1 MIGEMSAIHTS
12 VVADA
17 HAYTR
22 SRCPWIIAEHTSVY
36 GKLIH
41 YIAGGGMVA
50 FGRTVRQEEV
60 RRRRVRFLVGSS
72 VVFALWLVFL
82 VF

>member
-1 MIGEMSAIHTS
+1 MGAIHTS
-12 VVADA
+12 VVTDA

-22 SRCPWIIAEHTSVY
+22 SSCPWIMAEHRSVY

-41 YIAGGGMVA
+41 YLAGGGMVA

-60 RRRRVRFLVGSS
+60 RRRRTRFLVGSS
-72 VVFALWLVFL
+72 VVAVRWLLF
-82 VF
+82 FIF

>member
-1 MIGEMSAIHTS
+1 MSAIHTT
-12 VVADA
+12 VVTDA
-17 HAYTR
+17 HAYTP
-22 SRCPWIIAEHTSVY
+22 SNSPWILGEHRSVY

-41 YIAGGGMVA
+41 YLAGGGMEA

-60 RRRRVRFLVGSS
+60 RRCQIRFLTAAA
-72 VVFALWLVFL
+72 ALAVAWLLFL

>member
-1 MIGEMSAIHTS
+1 MSAIHTT
-12 VVADA
+12 VVTDA

-22 SRCPWIIAEHTSVY
+22 SSSPWIIGEYRSVY

-41 YIAGGGMVA
+41 YLAGGGMEA

-60 RRRRVRFLVGSS
+60 RRCQMRFLVAAA
-72 VVFALWLVFL
+72 VLAAAWLLFL

>member
-1 MIGEMSAIHTS
+1 MSAIHTS
-12 VVADA
+12 VVTDA

-22 SRCPWIIAEHTSVY
+22 SRCPWIMSEHRSVY
-36 GKLIH
+36 GKLMH

-60 RRRRVRFLVGSS
+60 RRRRIRFLAGSS
-72 VVFALWLVFL
+72 VVAALWLLFL
-82 VF
+82 IF

>member
-1 MIGEMSAIHTS
+1 MGAIHTS
-12 VVADA
+12 VVTDA

-22 SRCPWIIAEHTSVY
+22 SRCPWIMAEHRSVY

-60 RRRRVRFLVGSS
+60 RRRRTRFLVGSAA
-72 VVFALWLVFL
+72 VAVLWLLFL
-82 VF
+82 IF

>member
-1 MIGEMSAIHTS
+1 MRGIHTS
-12 VVADA
+12 VVSDA

-22 SRCPWIIAEHTSVY
+22 SSCPWIIAEHRSVY

-41 YIAGGGMVA
+41 YIAGGGMLA

-60 RRRRVRFLVGSS
+60 RRRRIRFLSGVA
-72 VVFALWLVFL
+72 VVAALWLVFM
-82 VF
+82 FF

>member
-1 MIGEMSAIHTS
+1 MCAIHTS
-12 VVADA
+12 VAHDA

-22 SRCPWIIAEHTSVY
+22 SRSPWIFAEHRSVY
-36 GKLIH
+36 GKLIQ

-60 RRRRVRFLVGSS
+60 RSRQRRFLAVAA
-72 VVFALWLVFL
+72 VLAAVWLVLL